1 MGGERLV
8 SPSIF
13 FIRKNNYMANISS
26 IRLSG
31 TTYNIKDNS
40 ATTVVEITQAEYNAL
55 VTKDPNVLY
64 VISDAAPAEVIITTT
79 ITSSSTNGQ
88 VPSAKAV
95 YDFVGGLKMVKITSA
110 DYQALATKDENTVYF
125 VGDATNGYTMKLGEA
140 NIN

>member
-1 MGGERLV
+1 
-8 SPSIF
+8 
-13 FIRKNNYMANISS
+13 MANISS

-40 ATTVVEITQAEYNAL
+40 ATTVVEITQEQYNAL

-64 VISDAAPAEVIITTT
+64 VISDAAPAEVIISTT
-79 ITSSSTNGQ
+79 ITSSSTNGEA
-88 VPSAKAV
+88 VSAKAV
-95 YDFVGGLKMVKITSA
+95 YDFVGGLKMVKMTSA
-110 DYQALATKDENTVYF
+110 EYQALATKDANTVYF

>member
-1 MGGERLV
+1 
-8 SPSIF
+8 
-13 FIRKNNYMANISS
+13 MANISS

-40 ATTVVEITQAEYNAL
+40 ATTVVEITQAQYEAL
-55 VTKDPNVLY
+55 VTKDPDVLY

-95 YDFVGGLKMVKITSA
+95 YDQMGGLKLGSLS
-110 DYQALATKDENTVYF
+110 QAQYDALSTKDASTIYF
-125 VGDATNGYTMKLGEA
+125 ING
-140 NIN
+140 